1 MAALVGWLQSARL
14 SQRKPVRGGRPR
26 LAPGTVGVLLGAA
39 AWGTAGTA
47 AHFAP
52 ADASPASVGAAR
64 IALGGLLLLAVALAT
79 AGSRRAVAGL
89 LSGGLVSRAVLL
101 LAAAAVAGYQVCFFT
116 AVRETGVAIGTVVA
130 IGSAPVFTGALSRL
144 TGGSRLGRRWV
155 IATASAV
162 AGCAVLISSGHPEGA
177 TAAGAATGGARPA
190 GVSLALAAGLC
201 YAIYAV
207 TAARL
212 ISAGSPE
219 TAVMGLLFGAAA
231 VLLSPLLAGQFAKL
245 GPHWPRPRRYGLPGP
260 RDHGPRLLV
269 LRPRSANRGC
279 PGGGYPRAGRA
290 GGCGD
295 SRARCAGRTANRS
308 GGDRPGSGRPCP
320 RHAGRRQTAWQCSGL
335 GPERL
340 GRGESPSWQPR
351 PARQQPRGRP
361 DSGPDSRALSAD
373 RTWASPP

>member
-1 MAALVGWLQSARL
+1 MAALDGWLQSARL
-14 SQRKPVRGGRPR
+14 SQRKPLRGGRPR

-39 AWGTAGTA
+39 AWGTTGTA

-89 LSGGLVSRAVLL
+89 LSGGLVSRAILL
-101 LAAAAVAGYQVCFFT
+101 LAATAVAGYQVCFFT

-177 TAAGAATGGARPA
+177 SAAGAATGGARPA

-231 VLLSPLLAGQFAKL
+231 VLLSPLLAI
-245 GPHWPRPRRYGLPGP
+245 
-260 RDHGPRLLV
+260 
-269 LRPRSANRGC
+269 S
-279 PGGGYPRAGRA
+279 
-290 GGCGD
+290 
-295 SRARCAGRTANRS
+295 
-308 GGDRPGSGRPCP
+308 
-320 RHAGRRQTAWQCSGL
+320 
-335 GPERL
+335 
-340 GRGESPSWQPR
+340 SPSWVLTGRGLAVTVYLGLVTTVLAYLSYGRGLRTVAAPVAVTLGLAEPVVAAILGLVLLAERLTVAAVIGLVLVGLALGTLVGAR
-351 PARQQPRGRP
+351 PP
-361 DSGPDSRALSAD
+361 
-373 RTWASPP
+373 ASPPG